1 MLLSVGAR
9 LLCCVAAAA
18 VSAVAHQCIH
28 DHVSAPPLLLVL
40 AEHPDAAQYDA
51 GRLSAEWKPLVL
63 HVHELWGADGSGS
76 RACVREGQLVAV
88 GTPPTNSTHVCWRER
103 GVHRNCWVRCAA
115 ADVMTTAKR
124 AAVRETMARVAAFVR
139 DAVKVSEEWGRV
151 ALRNGTACNGV
162 PVPRAAA
169 AAAASGTRQH
179 VVLLTD
185 EPLTQ
190 HAGAAAYSLPCQHA
204 RDYRPVLSSLV
215 VSPARAVP
223 AAALVEG
230 SPEADQL
237 FAVLLHEVVHCLGFS
252 RALYSKM
259 YPRRYLNTD
268 NVERRT
274 YAVAN
279 AQRFPYGPVLG
290 PAVQG
295 VVGGDA
301 VFNFT
306 AADATVVSGG
316 SGSGSGGGKRA
327 AYFTTPALRR
337 AGSEHY
343 GCARLLDEDGTRN
356 GDALGVEVEDAAPSH
371 FEKRVL
377 FDELMTVEV
386 TGVVTLT
393 SFTLAFLNDTGWY
406 RTRAAAAQGER
417 PRHGRGGGCGYLTP
431 GVCAGGGA
439 GGGGGDEA
447 ELCSSDEALSLGCS
461 ADGATASVCTVQ
473 SHLDFF
479 AEAAEGYA
487 QAGPGLAYPPPST
500 LEGVRRSNERRF
512 GSPYV
517 GGDRAADYCGY
528 RRRVYYPPPLDGSRG
543 VRSCTSLL
551 SPDAA
556 GTAAALAQC
565 FESTVYAVQAPP
577 KEFLLSQTGVKCQ
590 NAEGGGSGSGG
601 DGASDGSSLWGDIV
615 AAAACRDAAAALGL
629 PAPEAPLV
637 RVSDESLPR
646 GCVYNWEEGRLLLNE
661 VLASA
666 ARDPTGE
673 EFVAYVTSGAASA
686 ANYRTT
692 PLCALNGGAPLPA
705 CHRAV
710 CHADGGL
717 YVQAGSG
724 AGADAL
730 LGGRFFRCP
739 AGAALVLTP
748 AETPPPRLRPF
759 SAAARPGDV
768 VVPTEGQR
776 GRVACPDARSRCS
789 GAGVGG
795 GRDVVDIPWPAVTSA
810 KPRALAIDGGDL
822 VAVTGANLTDACE
835 VWVGGE
841 QAEVLSVEAGGG
853 ALFARVEPFV
863 RQGDLGAD
871 EERPVDLAVACP
883 QPAGGRASAAA
894 PRICDGGHPNCL
906 AAVLPAAF
914 VLSAHGNETGVT
926 TDAPEATEAGGGS
939 VPWHI
944 VLAVVVG
951 ACTAA
956 GLGALLI
963 LAYRRDLFRKAGQ
976 AEEEEEERVEM
987 GYGPGGLATP
997 GKEFSVSQ
1005 SIEPLDM
1012 AALKTGGR
1020 E

>member
-1 MLLSVGAR
+1 MLSVGAR
-9 LLCCVAAAA
+9 LLCLAATAA

-28 DHVSAPPLLLVL
+28 DHVGAPPLPLVL
-40 AEHPDAAQYDA
+40 ADHPDAAQYDA

-63 HVHELWGADGSGS
+63 HVHELWGADGGP

-115 ADVMTTAKR
+115 ADVMTAAKR
-124 AAVRETMARVAAFVR
+124 VAVRDTMARVAAFVR

-204 RDYRPVLSSLV
+204 RDYRPLLSSLV

-223 AAALVEG
+223 AAALMQG

-252 RALYSKM
+252 RGLYAKM

-279 AQRFPYGPVLG
+279 ALRFPHGPVLG

-295 VVGGDA
+295 LVGGDV

-306 AADATVVSGG
+306 AATVSGAGSSGG
-316 SGSGSGGGKRA
+316 SKRA

-337 AGSEHY
+337 AGSAHF
-343 GCARLLDEDGTRN
+343 GCAPLLDEDGTRED
-356 GDALGVEVEDAAPSH
+356 DALGVEVEDAAPSH

-377 FDELMTVEV
+377 FDELMTAEV

-406 RTRAAAAQGER
+406 RTRAAAEKGER

-487 QAGPGLAYPPPST
+487 RAGPGLAYPPPST
-500 LEGVRRSNERRF
+500 LEAVRHSNERRF

-528 RRRVYYPPPLDGSRG
+528 RRRVYYPPPLDASRG

-551 SPDAA
+551 APDA
-556 GTAAALAQC
+556 GAAALAQC
-565 FESTVYAVQAPP
+565 FESTVYAVRAPP

-590 NAEGGGSGSGG
+590 NVEDSGT
-601 DGASDGSSLWGDIV
+601 DGSSLWGDIV
-615 AAAACRDAAAALGL
+615 AAAACRDAAATLGL

-637 RVSDESLPR
+637 RVSDASLPR
-646 GCVYNWEEGRLLLNE
+646 GCVYHWGQGRLLLNE

-666 ARDPTGE
+666 ARDPSGE
-673 EFVAYVTSGAASA
+673 EYVAYVTSNASSTSS
-686 ANYRTT
+686 YRTT
-692 PLCALNGGAPLPA
+692 PLCALNGGALLPA

-717 YVQAGSG
+717 YVQAGSS
-724 AGADAL
+724 AGADAF

-739 AGAALVLTP
+739 EGAALVLTP
-748 AETPPPRLRPF
+748 AVTPPLRLRPF
-759 SAAARPGDV
+759 SSATRPGDV
-768 VVPTEGQR
+768 VVPTEGHR

-795 GRDVVDIPWPAVTSA
+795 GRDVVDIPWPAVTSV
-810 KPRALAIDGGDL
+810 KPRALALDGGDL
-822 VAVTGANLTDACE
+822 VAVTGANLTSMCE

-853 ALFARVEPFV
+853 ALFARIEPFV
-863 RQGDLGAD
+863 RQGELGVD
-871 EERPVDLAVACP
+871 EERSADLAVACP
-883 QPAGGRASAAA
+883 QPAGGGRASAAA

-914 VLSAHGNETGVT
+914 VLSVHGNETGPA

-951 ACTAA
+951 ACTVA

-963 LAYRRDLFRKAGQ
+963 LAYRRDLFRKAGK
-976 AEEEEEERVEM
+976 AEEEEEAGQVEM